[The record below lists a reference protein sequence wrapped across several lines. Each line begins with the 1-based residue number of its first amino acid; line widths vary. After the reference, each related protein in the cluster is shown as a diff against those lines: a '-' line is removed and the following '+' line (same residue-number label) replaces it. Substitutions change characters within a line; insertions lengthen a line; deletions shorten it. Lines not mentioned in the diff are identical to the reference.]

1 MQVGE
6 LGLSYGAQRSSFS
19 VDRRSSWRGK
29 ALLICSGVAM
39 VALLCIVGLDNNKS
53 SRAALSFDASSE
65 ANNGGTTG
73 EVAHKGD
80 ASDFIDTADLGDY
93 VDAIIGP
100 APSGLTDGGYKK
112 RGSLAVSKIDAA
124 GFYYLNIEGEPGHA
138 LKCILQGSDGYHR
151 HWKGYGQIYTGPIHE
166 GKYGGKDYLQIQ
178 DLVTGEVE
186 YFRFRFT

>member
-1 MQVGE
+1 MTVEVQVGE
-6 LGLSYGAQRSSFS
+6 LSMQRSSFT
-19 VDRRSSWRGK
+19 VDRRSSWEGK
-29 ALLICSGVAM
+29 ALLICSAVAM
-39 VALLCIVGLDNNKS
+39 VALLCLVGFDGPK
-53 SRAALSFDASSE
+53 SRASMSMDASSE
-65 ANNGGTTG
+65 SNNGGTTG
-73 EVAHKGD
+73 ETAHKGD

>member
-1 MQVGE
+1 VLLDG
-6 LGLSYGAQRSSFS
+6 
-19 VDRRSSWRGK
+19 RSSWRGK

-100 APSGLTDGGYKK
+100 VRPASRVLRPCPVCVAACARVCAHGRCGTCRRAHTQRTHTLTPLRILRSLGPCLCFKK
-112 RGSLAVSKIDAA
+112 CEMPLPPWRSLRV
-124 GFYYLNIEGEPGHA
+124 
-138 LKCILQGSDGYHR
+138 
-151 HWKGYGQIYTGPIHE
+151 
-166 GKYGGKDYLQIQ
+166 
-178 DLVTGEVE
+178 EVVL
-186 YFRFRFT
+186 